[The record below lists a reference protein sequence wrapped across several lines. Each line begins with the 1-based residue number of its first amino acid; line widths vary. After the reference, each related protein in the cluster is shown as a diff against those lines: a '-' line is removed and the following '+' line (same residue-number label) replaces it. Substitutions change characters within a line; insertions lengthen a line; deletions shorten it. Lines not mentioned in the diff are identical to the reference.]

1 MEEISKLDPETLEC
15 LRLTSAFLAMEPT
28 HCLIYFARECGKGL
42 ITSEVQNFICQYC
55 INKIMN
61 EDNPPSDLYV
71 KNFLKKVIVEVESSS
86 IEVLDEL
93 YEHFSYY
100 MTSVKDDF
108 ERGNSRVYKRVSF
121 LLPNVSSC
129 SRVEKVVIPLQCS
142 VNMLEGDTGSYCVWK
157 SNQITSCCKTPVIH
171 RTQFGLA
178 ASGMCFLAT
187 RLFVGH
193 STCRCSIWPSSLFL
207 SEFVLSHPDVFS
219 NKSCFE
225 VGSGVGLVG
234 ISLAYVKASKVILTD
249 GDLSTLANM
258 KHNLELNQLKVQTEV
273 SQIECRH
280 LPWESASE
288 EELQGFKPDIVLG
301 ADVIYDPL
309 CLPDLL
315 RVLTNLLSPK
325 ISNGCTRDKLNDAD
339 DEALLVL
346 KTNSND
352 CKSRESDDHGNCNGN
367 RFDPSE
373 GKLNSSDE
381 PSIGS
386 QRDAAKER
394 QPVAYL
400 ATVIRNMET
409 FDCFMTLANQAQLS
423 VLDITETC
431 RPLNLLPYM
440 QSYDRASIRFFRII
454 FSKTNNEKNSVA
466 HSCNL
471 YEKC

>member
-1 MEEISKLDPETLEC
+1 MEEDSKLDPETLEY
-15 LRLTSAFLAMEPT
+15 LRFTSAFLAMEPT
-28 HCLIYFARECGKGL
+28 HCLIDFARECGKGL
-42 ITSEVQNFICQYC
+42 ITNEVQNFISQYC

-93 YEHFSYY
+93 YEQFSYY

-108 ERGNSRVYKRVSF
+108 ERRNSRVYKRVSF
-121 LLPNVSSC
+121 LFPNVSSC

-142 VNMLEGDTGSYCVWK
+142 VNMLEGDTG
-157 SNQITSCCKTPVIH
+157 
-171 RTQFGLA
+171 
-178 ASGMCFLAT
+178 
-187 RLFVGH
+187 
-193 STCRCSIWPSSLFL
+193 CSIWPSSLFL
-207 SEFVLSHPDVFS
+207 SEFILTHPDIFS

-258 KHNLELNQLKVQTEV
+258 KHNLELNQLKMQTEM

-288 EELQGFKPDIVLG
+288 EVLQGFKPDIVLG

-315 RVLTNLLSPK
+315 RVLINLLSLR
-325 ISNGCTRDKLNDAD
+325 ISNGCTKDKLYDTD
-339 DEALLVL
+339 DDTLLVL
-346 KTNSND
+346 KINSND
-352 CKSRESDDHGNCNGN
+352 TKSRESDDHGYYNGN

-381 PSIGS
+381 PSIVS

-409 FDCFMTLANQAQLS
+409 FDCFMKLANQAQLS

-431 RPLNLLPYM
+431 RPMNLLPYM
-440 QSYDRASIRFFRII
+440 RSYDRAGIRFFRIN
-454 FSKTNNEKNSVA
+454 FS
-466 HSCNL
+466 
-471 YEKC
+471 

>member
-42 ITSEVQNFICQYC
+42 ITNEVQNFICQYC

-121 LLPNVSSC
+121 LFPNVSSC
-129 SRVEKVVIPLQCS
+129 PRVEKVVILLQCS
-142 VNMLEGDTGSYCVWK
+142 VNMLEGDTG
-157 SNQITSCCKTPVIH
+157 
-171 RTQFGLA
+171 
-178 ASGMCFLAT
+178 
-187 RLFVGH
+187 
-193 STCRCSIWPSSLFL
+193 CSIWPSSLFL
-207 SEFVLSHPDVFS
+207 SEFILSHPDIFS
-219 NKSCFE
+219 SKSCFE

-258 KHNLELNQLKVQTEV
+258 KHNLELNQLKMQTEV

-315 RVLTNLLSPK
+315 RVFTNLLSLR
-325 ISNGCTRDKLNDAD
+325 ISNGCTKDKLNDAD

-352 CKSRESDDHGNCNGN
+352 SKSRESDDHGNCNGN

-409 FDCFMTLANQAQLS
+409 FDCFMKLANQAQLS

-440 QSYDRASIRFFRII
+440 QSYDRASIRFFRIN
-454 FSKTNNEKNSVA
+454 FS
-466 HSCNL
+466 
-471 YEKC
+471 

>member
-142 VNMLEGDTGSYCVWK
+142 VNMLEGDTG
-157 SNQITSCCKTPVIH
+157 
-171 RTQFGLA
+171 
-178 ASGMCFLAT
+178 
-187 RLFVGH
+187 
-193 STCRCSIWPSSLFL
+193 CSIWPSSLFL

>member
-1 MEEISKLDPETLEC
+1 MSPSHLSFSSYGTYSLLNLLCQGMWERIDHKRS
-15 LRLTSAFLAMEPT
+15 
-28 HCLIYFARECGKGL
+28 
-42 ITSEVQNFICQYC
+42 SEFHLP
-55 INKIMN
+55 MN

-121 LLPNVSSC
+121 LFPNVSSC

-142 VNMLEGDTGSYCVWK
+142 VNMLEGDTG
-157 SNQITSCCKTPVIH
+157 
-171 RTQFGLA
+171 
-178 ASGMCFLAT
+178 
-187 RLFVGH
+187 
-193 STCRCSIWPSSLFL
+193 CSIWPSSLFL
-207 SEFVLSHPDVFS
+207 SEFVLSHPHIFS

-315 RVLTNLLSPK
+315 RVLTNLLSPR
-325 ISNGCTRDKLNDAD
+325 ISNGCTKDKLNDAD

-352 CKSRESDDHGNCNGN
+352 CKSRESDDHGSCNGN

-373 GKLNSSDE
+373 GKLNSSNE

-386 QRDAAKER
+386 QRDASKER

-400 ATVIRNMET
+400 ATVVRNMET

-440 QSYDRASIRFFRII
+440 RSYDRASIRFFRIN
-454 FSKTNNEKNSVA
+454 FS
-466 HSCNL
+466 
-471 YEKC
+471 

>member
-142 VNMLEGDTGSYCVWK
+142 VNMLEGDTG
-157 SNQITSCCKTPVIH
+157 
-171 RTQFGLA
+171 
-178 ASGMCFLAT
+178 
-187 RLFVGH
+187 
-193 STCRCSIWPSSLFL
+193 CSIWPSSLFL

-225 VGSGVGLVG
+225 
-234 ISLAYVKASKVILTD
+234 VILTD